1 MSNDEHPQGPTLA
14 NALREIISGKESAVE
29 IARKVL
35 DDGKEQVTF
44 AIRQEPVPPVR
55 LKSPPRAHVFHE
67 VGGFGNYLVRYGKED
82 AADTVVLADV
92 GSETISAVLNEHAD
106 LGFEVVT
113 FQPCV
118 HPLMVPWLGFLA
130 APDGLEVRALA
141 EFVLANR
148 RSIVEPDPREL
159 VMVLGQV
166 RASKH
171 VTLEYGRGGLG
182 VNGLM
187 VETTIQGKS
196 QTQPISLPETIRF
209 RAPLYV
215 ETPEV
220 TVMIDLL
227 ASAGGEPAHIRVRGV
242 SADLAVLRVETFEAF
257 VAQLEKALPKAI
269 VGRGHPVY
277 DRWEVLPAAPFGNI
291 ADPALRR

>member
-35 DDGKEQVTF
+35 DDGKEQATF

-67 VGGFGNYLVRYGKED
+67 VGGFIEYLLRYGSQD
-82 AADTVVLADV
+82 AAKTVVLAEV
-92 GSETISAVLNEHAD
+92 GSETVSAVLDDEAPQ
-106 LGFEVVT
+106 GFEIVHFT
-113 FQPCV
+113 PHV
-118 HPLMVPWLGFLA
+118 HPLVEPWLQFLGIL
-130 APDGLEVRALA
+130 DGLEVRALA

-196 QTQPISLPETIRF
+196 QTQPVSLPETIRV
-209 RAPLYV
+209 RAPLYIDAA
-215 ETPEV
+215 EV
-220 TVMIDLL
+220 TFAVDLL
-227 ASAGGEPAHIRVRGV
+227 ASAIGEPTQVRVRGV
-242 SADLAVLRVETFEAF
+242 CADLTVLRVETFEWF
-257 VAQLEKALPKAI
+257 VADIEKALPLAV